1 MISRVTHQT
10 VQRSTLGNL
19 QLNLRS
25 MSDLQ
30 ARLSS
35 GKLITKASD
44 DPGAASRAMSLRA
57 DQAAAMQAKRNAD
70 DGVSWLTQLD
80 STLQSSIDVLHR
92 VRELTVRGANSTT
105 AGGPAV
111 EAIAAELEGL
121 RDSMLGLANTSL
133 GGRAIFAGT
142 ASTGA
147 AFDGPGATPAYQW
160 HGTAGA
166 EVSRR
171 IGRDATVRIDV
182 AGPDA
187 YGEGAASV
195 FQLIDDIA
203 ADLRAGTPVSAR
215 LDELDTHLETM
226 LSTVTGVGVR
236 HRQLMEAQSSLE
248 FTLQELKSS
257 ISGIEDIDLAQTVIE
272 LEMQEIAYQGALGAT
287 ARVLQPTL
295 MDFLR

>member
-35 GKLITKASD
+35 GKMITKPSD

-57 DQAAAMQAKRNAD
+57 EQAAAMQAKRNAD

-80 STLQSSIDVLHR
+80 STMQSSIDVLHR
-92 VRELTVRGANSTT
+92 VRELTVRGSNSTT

-111 EAIAAELEGL
+111 EAIATELEGL

-147 AFDGPGATPAYQW
+147 AFTGPGGTPPYEWQ
-160 HGTAGA
+160 GTVGA

-203 ADLRAGTPVSAR
+203 ADLRAGAPVNAR
-215 LDELDTHLETM
+215 LDELDAHLETM

-236 HRQLMEAQSSLE
+236 HRQMIEAQSSLE
-248 FTLQELKSS
+248 HTLQELKSS
-257 ISGIEDIDLAQTVIE
+257 ISSIEDIDLAQTVIE

>member
-1 MISRVTHQT
+1 MISRVTHT
-10 VQRSTLGNL
+10 TMQRSTLGNL

-35 GKLITKASD
+35 GKMITKASD
-44 DPGAASRAMSLRA
+44 DPGAASRVMNLRA
-57 DQAAAMQAKRNAD
+57 EQAAVTQAKRNAD
-70 DGVSWLTQLD
+70 GGVSWLTQLD
-80 STLQSSIDVLHR
+80 STMQSSIDVLHR

-111 EAIAAELEGL
+111 EAIATELEGL
-121 RDSMLGLANTSL
+121 RDSMLGLANTTL

-142 ASTGA
+142 SPSGA
-147 AFDGPGATPAYQW
+147 AFDGPGGVPPYQW
-160 HGTAGA
+160 HGTPGA
-166 EVSRR
+166 EVTRR
-171 IGRDATVRIDV
+171 IGPDAAVRIDV

-203 ADLRAGTPVSAR
+203 ADLRAGTPVTAR
-215 LDELDTHLETM
+215 LDEIDGHLETM

-236 HRQLMEAQSSLE
+236 HKQMMEAQSSLE
-248 FTLQELKSS
+248 HTLQELKSS